1 MVCASR
7 SSLLETIGLSVAC
20 ADIVVATRSRLT
32 QSSILD
38 TLAGLLVSYAIAKK
52 QLDYRSDTGHL
63 LPAPAERV
71 IPSILSAI
79 ASIITGSTYRAHR
92 FILSDPVKDLF
103 LNFAPGEGDLR
114 YMMGPRHGL
123 PNAGGSLLPPL
134 HVPSYKS
141 VSFSTSNFPGQ
152 SHRQTTNGPALTGDM
167 DHANAVVGWLT
178 HFARSLEGKN
188 RVVALRLVAL
198 VNEAVDVTNSTP
210 RSDYLQRAKERE
222 RQLSLLAVPIAVKL
236 VQDNVDQ
243 ACEVLAILI
252 GTNRELQAAAVDAG
266 AIKHVCPVLK
276 KSFDS
281 VSLAKPMWSPQKAV
295 DGKPDVSS
303 TRQMGSRGL
312 PAEIMN
318 AMRFR
323 KGALDALAAIAQKED
338 VHRKAIVEAGVVSC
352 IIDSLKPFKA
362 DLRECIT
369 VNRGQ
374 LSAKDGKQS
383 PTHAYS
389 LLSSKAT
396 ATYCRTT
403 ICTACGTDD
412 HIDRQHHRCRPR
424 CMSRSKVNV

>member
-1 MVCASR
+1 MLGA
-7 SSLLETIGLSVAC
+7 GC
-20 ADIVVATRSRLT
+20 ADIGEATRSRLT
-32 QSSILD
+32 QSSVLD

-52 QLDYRSDTGHL
+52 QLDYRSETGHL
-63 LPAPAERV
+63 LPAPAERA

-79 ASIITGSTYRAHR
+79 ANIIAGSTYRAHR

-123 PNAGGSLLPPL
+123 PNAEGSLLPPL

-141 VSFSTSNFPGQ
+141 VSFNTSAFPGQ
-152 SHRQTTNGPALTGDM
+152 NHRQTTNGPALTGDM
-167 DHANAVVGWLT
+167 DHANAVVGWLI

-198 VNEAVDVTNSTP
+198 VNEAVDVTHATP

-222 RQLSLLAVPIAVKL
+222 RQLSLLAVPLAVKL

-252 GTNRELQAAAVDAG
+252 GTNRELQASAVDAG
-266 AIKHVCPVLK
+266 VIKHVCPVLK

-281 VSLAKPMWSPQKAV
+281 VPLAKPMWSPHKTV
-295 DGKPDVSS
+295 DTQPDVPP
-303 TRQMGSRGL
+303 TRQMGSKGL
-312 PAEIMN
+312 PTEIMN

-362 DLRECIT
+362 DLRDSVTI
-369 VNRGQ
+369 NKGQ
-374 LSAKDGKQS
+374 LSAKDGES
-383 PTHAYS
+383 MPRLHLLDPAWEGYSTHCLRPTS
-389 LLSSKAT
+389 IKPKA
-396 ATYCRTT
+396 
-403 ICTACGTDD
+403 
-412 HIDRQHHRCRPR
+412 
-424 CMSRSKVNV
+424 NEF